1 MNEKVLRVFIN
12 DLKAYLFNF
21 RFWLI
26 DAGLIFISAALIAL
40 SWPAGREWNFSR
52 PITGDVFF
60 YGLLVLAAVT
70 NLNIKNNIL
79 TFSQVL
85 TIREWKSK
93 LECKSWPIILGVC
106 ISAVVQTLI
115 LIVSTVPVGI
125 FAYLSGAVTLNK
137 LYSSMF
143 SIWILG
149 IILGWIGIYLQNKF
163 TKYLK
168 SAGALVLLVFL
179 VSLLLHSNSL
189 GFKLNWMFIFG
200 YLILAVIGLADLKFD
215 FRSLLFGE

>member
-1 MNEKVLRVFIN
+1 M
-12 DLKAYLFNF
+12 
-21 RFWLI
+21 
-26 DAGLIFISAALIAL
+26 
-40 SWPAGREWNFSR
+40 
-52 PITGDVFF
+52 
-60 YGLLVLAAVT
+60 
-70 NLNIKNNIL
+70 
-79 TFSQVL
+79 
-85 TIREWKSK
+85 
-93 LECKSWPIILGVC
+93 
-106 ISAVVQTLI
+106 VQTLI

-200 YLILAVIGLADLKFD
+200 YLILAIIGLADLKFD